1 MKLHRSIGLP
11 RSGPGR
17 QTLCGPCRCG
27 GFGLIEVLLAV
38 ALGLV
43 LVAGLLGLVVAH
55 LTEQR
60 AVMARTRLS
69 QDLRA
74 GLDLALRD
82 VRRGGWWGQAEA
94 GIWEGDDRLPARN
107 PYGGLLPPSD
117 ANTGLGSGSVLAH
130 RYSRDS
136 RENHS
141 ADSNEHFGL
150 RLQRGNLEWRVG
162 GAALT
167 PSSSDQWQA
176 LTDPGQVQVDGLA
189 VTQRTVRIDLL
200 AECGLTTCPDPDDPD
215 CPPQLLIR
223 HVDLRLQGQD
233 ARDSRARRGLQGA
246 VRLRNEEVQGACPAP

>member
-1 MKLHRSIGLP
+1 MQPLKLRTVLRPGPGHQTLHRHRP
-11 RSGPGR
+11 
-17 QTLCGPCRCG
+17 CG
-27 GFGLIEVLLAV
+27 GFGLVELLLAV

-82 VRRGGWWGQAEA
+82 ARRGGWWGQAEL
-94 GIWEGDDRLPARN
+94 GVWHGDGRQPGRN

-117 ANTGLGSGSVLAH
+117 ADTGLGSGSMLAH

-162 GAALT
+162 GAALA
-167 PSSSDQWQA
+167 PSTGDQWQA
-176 LTDPGQVQVDGLA
+176 LTDPGQVQVTGLA

-200 AECGLTTCPDPDDPD
+200 AECGLTSCPDPDDPD
-215 CPPQLLIR
+215 CPPRLLIR
-223 HVDLRLQGQD
+223 HVDLRLQGQGLRD
-233 ARDSRARRGLQGA
+233 GAARGELRGA
-246 VRLRNEEVQGACPAP
+246 VRLRNEEVQGACPPP